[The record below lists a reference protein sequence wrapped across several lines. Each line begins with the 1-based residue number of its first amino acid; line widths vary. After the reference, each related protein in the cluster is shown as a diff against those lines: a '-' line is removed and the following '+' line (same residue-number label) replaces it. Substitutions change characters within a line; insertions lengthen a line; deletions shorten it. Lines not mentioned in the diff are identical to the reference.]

1 MRETVWIELYD
12 KRGELFRTIEVN
24 AVVDEC
30 SIVTHEG
37 RWYMHVNGTGGGSF
51 NRLYQETEVFHAR
64 G

>member
-37 RWYMHVNGTGGGSF
+37 RWYTYLTGSSGLHRKFMEG
-51 NRLYQETEVFHAR
+51 EVFHAR